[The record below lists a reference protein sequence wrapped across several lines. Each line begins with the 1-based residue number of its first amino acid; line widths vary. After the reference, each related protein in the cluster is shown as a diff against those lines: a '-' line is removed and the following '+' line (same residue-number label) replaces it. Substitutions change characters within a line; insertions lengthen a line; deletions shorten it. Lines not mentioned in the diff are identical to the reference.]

1 MAQFNE
7 RGEHIAL
14 EYAQIELG
22 PMRPATNS
30 AGLLPFWAYI
40 DHDDI
45 PYTTEADHRNVIGQ
59 IIPQGTKMTAR
70 RCNGVVVLSSDA
82 HLCSVVLDGKRW
94 LIRGAPTI
102 DLDKCPELI
111 LCA

>member
-1 MAQFNE
+1 MNQFNE
-7 RGEHIAL
+7 RGESVLKDHF
-14 EYAQIELG
+14 QPELG
-22 PMRPATNS
+22 PMRPAAKS

-45 PYTTEADHRNVIGQ
+45 PYTTEADHRNLNGQ
-59 IIPQGTKMTAR
+59 IVPKGTKVTAR
-70 RCNGVVVLSSDA
+70 RRNGVVVLSSDA

-102 DLDKCPELI
+102 SLEDCPELF